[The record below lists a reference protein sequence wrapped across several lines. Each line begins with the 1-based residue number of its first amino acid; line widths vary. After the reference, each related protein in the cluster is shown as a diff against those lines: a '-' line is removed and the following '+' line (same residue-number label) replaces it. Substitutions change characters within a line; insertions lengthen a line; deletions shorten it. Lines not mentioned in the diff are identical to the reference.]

1 VKLRLSKVFMVVAM
15 AIMVLALVACSQ
27 PAAPASTSAPSAATK
42 TTAAPAA
49 TSSSA
54 AATTTSPAATTKPA
68 ATAPSS
74 ANVIELKIANFQANT
89 AMTNEMLTIWGKE
102 IEKES
107 NGRIKFTIYA
117 GGVLVPANDT
127 YEGVVNGIADI
138 GLSMAGYTVGRFSL
152 SEVVALPGLNL
163 TGFGTMHSSKVLM
176 DLWDKFPEIRAQ
188 YDDTH
193 VLWVNGE
200 LYRELISTKPLKTL
214 DELKGKKLRVPG
226 SESSYVTAVGAIP
239 VNLTGGEVYE
249 ALQRGVIDGNFHPWE
264 AIVSYKLYEVAKYA
278 TMSSINNGGVF
289 MMAMSK
295 KKWESLPADI
305 QKIITDHSG
314 RYGALDIQATMREAA
329 EQKFYDQIVNVQKI
343 PVYQYSDSDKL
354 KLTELEKPAVE
365 KWITDQEKKGLP
377 GRAVYDECIKLIA
390 KYR

>member
-1 VKLRLSKVFMVVAM
+1 MRKSIYLLLIVVFVMT
-15 AIMVLALVACSQ
+15 LVIGCANTEK
-27 PAAPASTSAPSAATK
+27 PATSSAPAVTTKPPVAATTSAPAPTSSAVATSKPASAAT
-42 TTAAPAA
+42 T
-49 TSSSA
+49 SSA
-54 AATTTSPAATTKPA
+54 APP
-68 ATAPSS
+68 
-74 ANVIELKIANFQANT
+74 ANVIELKVANFQATT
-89 AMTNEMLTIWGKE
+89 AMTNEMLTVWGKE

-107 NGRIKFTIYA
+107 NGRVKFTIYA
-117 GGVLVPANDT
+117 GGVLIPANDT

-188 YDDTH
+188 YNDTH

-214 DELKGKKLRVPG
+214 DDLKGKKLRVPG
-226 SESSYVTAVGAIP
+226 SESAYVTAVGGIP

-278 TMSSINNGGVF
+278 TMTSINNGGVF
-289 MMAMSK
+289 MMAMNK
-295 KKWESLPADI
+295 KKWDSLPADI
-305 QKIITDHSG
+305 QKIIDDHSG
-314 RYGALDIQATMREAA
+314 RYGALNIQATMREAA
-329 EQKFYDQIVNVQKI
+329 EQKYYDQIVNVQKI
-343 PVYQYSDSDKL
+343 PVYQFSEADKL

-365 KWITDQEKKGLP
+365 KWIVDQEKKGLP
-377 GRAVYDECIKLIA
+377 GRAVYEECIKLIA

>member
-1 VKLRLSKVFMVVAM
+1 MRKSIYLLLIVVFVMTLIIGCANTEKPVT
-15 AIMVLALVACSQ
+15 S
-27 PAAPASTSAPSAATK
+27 SAPDVTSKPSVAA
-42 TTAAPAA
+42 
-49 TSSSA
+49 
-54 AATTTSPAATTKPA
+54 TTSPAAP
-68 ATAPSS
+68 P
-74 ANVIELKIANFQANT
+74 ANVIELKVANFQANT
-89 AMTNEMLTIWGKE
+89 AMTNEMITVWAKE
-102 IEKES
+102 IEKET
-107 NGRIKFTIYA
+107 GGKVKFTIYA

-200 LYRELISTKPLKTL
+200 LYRQLISTKPLQTVA
-214 DELKGKKLRVPG
+214 DLKGKKLRVPG
-226 SESSYVTAVGAIP
+226 SESAYVEVLGGIP

-278 TMSSINNGGVF
+278 TMSNINNGGVF
-289 MMAMSK
+289 MMAMNK
-295 KKWESLPADI
+295 KKYESLPADVRAVL
-305 QKIITDHSG
+305 DAHSG
-314 RYGALDIQATMREAA
+314 RYGALNIQATMREAY
-329 EQKFYDQIVNVQKI
+329 EQKFYDQIVNVQKL
-343 PVYQYSDSDKL
+343 PVYKFSEADQL
-354 KLTELEKPAVE
+354 KITELEKPAVE

-377 GRAVYDECIKLIA
+377 GRAVYEECIKLIA